1 MGREM
6 TRLLLARVSG
16 EPLDNPVVI
25 LDTHLV
31 IRESA

>member
-1 MGREM
+1 M